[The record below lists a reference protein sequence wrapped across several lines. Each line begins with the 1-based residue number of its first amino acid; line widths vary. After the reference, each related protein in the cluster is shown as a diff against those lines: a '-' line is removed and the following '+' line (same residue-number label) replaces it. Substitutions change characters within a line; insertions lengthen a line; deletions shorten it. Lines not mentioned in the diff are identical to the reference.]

1 MLKFDIS
8 DFVAKTNKIA
18 ENLEA
23 AAENLT
29 HAGGFRIW
37 EKSQGIVP
45 VDTGLL
51 KSTGYLAT
59 KSKGVRTTVEIGYGG
74 PIAGYDE
81 EYVWY
86 AKTQER
92 SKKYLSSSVTTEI
105 FVSGI
110 KAAFRQ
116 FIKNTNS
123 APGKT
128 VNPPYPSQNNAD
140 SASLVVKK
148 KNQDSGL
155 VEEV

>member
-1 MLKFDIS
+1 MLKFDTS

-18 ENLEA
+18 ENLEN
-23 AAENLT
+23 AAEALA
-29 HAGGFRIW
+29 HAGGYRIW

-59 KSKGVRTTVEIGYGG
+59 QSKGIRTIVEIGYGG
-74 PIAGYDE
+74 PVSGYDE

-86 AKTQER
+86 ANTQEKN
-92 SKKYLSSSVTTEI
+92 KKYLSSSVTTEI

-110 KAAFRQ
+110 KAAFKQ
-116 FIKNTNS
+116 FIKNTSS

-128 VNPPYPSQNNAD
+128 VNPPYPSQNNAE

-148 KNQDSGL
+148 KNKDSGF